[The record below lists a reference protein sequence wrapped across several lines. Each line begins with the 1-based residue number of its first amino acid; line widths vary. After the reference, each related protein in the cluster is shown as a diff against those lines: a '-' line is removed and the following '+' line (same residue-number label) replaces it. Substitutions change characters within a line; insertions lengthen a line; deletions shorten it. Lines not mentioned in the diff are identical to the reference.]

1 MMDIRELNNISYE
14 LRKIIVNVSFKTGAH
29 HIGSAF
35 SCIDILTA
43 LYFYIMSLDDEDH
56 EMPVRDWFML
66 SKGHAA
72 LAHYATLALRG
83 YFKVENLFDE
93 FLVDGG
99 LLGGHPDRHSVPGV
113 EMSSGSLGHGLSIG
127 AGVALAAKIDKSAKR
142 TFILLGDGE
151 CNEGMIWEAA
161 LFASHR
167 KLDNLVAIVD
177 YNRLQG
183 FGTTDKVLSLDP
195 LKLKFQSFGWSV
207 KVINGNNMAEIVESM
222 KKLPFE
228 VGKPNVLIANTI
240 KGKGSTVLENKLESH
255 YLVLDSALRDKIIND
270 LHSAGHTS

>member
-1 MMDIRELNNISYE
+1 
-14 LRKIIVNVSFKTGAH
+14 
-29 HIGSAF
+29 
-35 SCIDILTA
+35 
-43 LYFYIMSLDDEDH
+43 
-56 EMPVRDWFML
+56 
-66 SKGHAA
+66 
-72 LAHYATLALRG
+72 
-83 YFKVENLFDE
+83 
-93 FLVDGG
+93 
-99 LLGGHPDRHSVPGV
+99 
-113 EMSSGSLGHGLSIG
+113 
-127 AGVALAAKIDKSAKR
+127 
-142 TFILLGDGE
+142 
-151 CNEGMIWEAA
+151 MIWEAA

-240 KGKGSTVLENKLESH
+240 KGKGSTVLENKMESH
-255 YLVLDSALRDKIIND
+255 YLVLDSALRDEIIND
-270 LHSAGHTS
+270 LYSAGHTS

>member
-1 MMDIRELNNISYE
+1 
-14 LRKIIVNVSFKTGAH
+14 
-29 HIGSAF
+29 
-35 SCIDILTA
+35 
-43 LYFYIMSLDDEDH
+43 
-56 EMPVRDWFML
+56 
-66 SKGHAA
+66 
-72 LAHYATLALRG
+72 
-83 YFKVENLFDE
+83 
-93 FLVDGG
+93 
-99 LLGGHPDRHSVPGV
+99 
-113 EMSSGSLGHGLSIG
+113 MSSGSLGHGLSIG

-142 TFILLGDGE
+142 TFIILGDGE

-195 LKLKFQSFGWSV
+195 LKLKFQSFGWSA

-228 VGKPNVLIANTI
+228 VGKPNVLIAKTI

-270 LHSAGHTS
+270 LDSAGHTS